1 MYDLDKTIGGL
12 WSHMTMLTEMTNA
25 EASSLWSGL
34 LILLLGLLSIRVTLV
49 NHKHADE
56 SDTGKN
62 SEVGRAARVFSN
74 GVEYI
79 PISVG
84 ALIMLYHLEVPV
96 TAIHILG
103 IMLLAGRVVQ
113 AVALSGSENGF
124 STLAGMALT
133 FAAIF
138 TGGGMLVVYAFL

>member
-1 MYDLDKTIGGL
+1 
-12 WSHMTMLTEMTNA
+12 MTMLTEMTNA

-84 ALIMLYHLEVPV
+84 ALILLYHLEVPV
-96 TAIHILG
+96 TAIHVLG

-113 AVALSGSENGF
+113 AVALSGSKNGF